1 MNVYIFLYII
11 FAVVTFFCTISNFD
25 NVAVTPK
32 QIYECNNFNM
42 FGCVFIFIVGVI
54 LNPLF
59 YIAHFIYWAF
69 HVGRKE

>member
-1 MNVYIFLYII
+1 MNVYIFLYVV
-11 FAVVTFFCTISNFD
+11 FAVSTFFCTIIDFD

-42 FGCVFIFIVGVI
+42 FGCVVIFIVGFI

-69 HVGRKE
+69 HLGGKK